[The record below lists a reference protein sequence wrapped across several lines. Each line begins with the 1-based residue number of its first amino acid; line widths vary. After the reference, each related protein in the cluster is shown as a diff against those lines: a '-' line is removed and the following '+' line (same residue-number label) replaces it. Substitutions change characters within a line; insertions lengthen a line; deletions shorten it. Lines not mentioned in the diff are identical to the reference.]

1 MLGQSLWCGDYSFA
15 GSLYAMPLN
24 LIKLCVG
31 VSEIEEMRSWV
42 AISKGQNE
50 TLDHVTRMFPKRKDE
65 ILPNGSLYWVIRG
78 MILCRQ
84 PIADLE
90 QVTGVDG
97 INRCRIVFKPKII
110 LVRPTPR
117 RPFQG
122 WRYLTA
128 EDAPPDMAKGAK
140 VEDMSDAMR
149 RELGALGLL

>member
-1 MLGQSLWCGDYSFA
+1 MA
-15 GSLYAMPLN
+15 LN

-31 VSEIEEMRSWV
+31 VSEIEEMKSWV
-42 AISKGQNE
+42 KIAQGYGE

-65 ILPNGSLYWVIRG
+65 ILPNGSLYWVIRS

-84 PIADLE
+84 PIEDLE
-90 QVTGVDG
+90 QVTGADG

-128 EDAPPDMAKGAK
+128 EDAPPDLAKGAN

>member
-1 MLGQSLWCGDYSFA
+1 
-15 GSLYAMPLN
+15 MPLH

-31 VSEIEEMRSWV
+31 VSEIEEMKSWV
-42 AISKGQNE
+42 AISKGQGSE
-50 TLDHVTRMFPKRKDE
+50 LDHVTRMFPRRKDE
-65 ILPNGSLYWVIRG
+65 ILPNGSLYWVIRS

-84 PIADLE
+84 PIEDL
-90 QVTGVDG
+90 QPITGADG
-97 INRCRIVFKPKII
+97 IERCRIVFKPKII

-128 EDAPPDMAKGAK
+128 DGAPPDMAKGSK
-140 VEDMSDAMR
+140 VEDMSDDMR

>member
-1 MLGQSLWCGDYSFA
+1 
-15 GSLYAMPLN
+15 MPLN

-90 QVTGVDG
+90 QVTGADG

>member
-1 MLGQSLWCGDYSFA
+1 MA
-15 GSLYAMPLN
+15 LN

-31 VSEIEEMRSWV
+31 VSEIQEMRSWV
-42 AISKGQNE
+42 KIARGQGE
-50 TLDHVTRMFPKRKDE
+50 ALDHVTRMFPKRKDE
-65 ILPNGSLYWVIRG
+65 ILPNGSLYWVIRS

-84 PIADLE
+84 PIEDLE
-90 QVTGVDG
+90 PVIGADG
-97 INRCRIVFKPKII
+97 IHRCRIVFKPKII

-149 RELGALGLL
+149 RDLGALGLL